1 MIPPAFLGRIIY
13 FFTKPFILLILKGSI
28 RSYVLVCYRDEVII
42 TMNWLGEQDK
52 WRLPGGGIK
61 KNEDPKNAAVREI
74 FEELGLKIELNDLK
88 PLNTTPITDNA
99 KFEYY
104 LYSINLAS
112 KPTLNID
119 KKEILQAKFVKISD
133 IKDLKLSDELQIA
146 IDSLT

>member
-61 KNEDPKNAAVREI
+61 KNEDP
-74 FEELGLKIELNDLK
+74 
-88 PLNTTPITDNA
+88 TDNA

-133 IKDLKLSDELQIA
+133 IKDLELSDELQIA